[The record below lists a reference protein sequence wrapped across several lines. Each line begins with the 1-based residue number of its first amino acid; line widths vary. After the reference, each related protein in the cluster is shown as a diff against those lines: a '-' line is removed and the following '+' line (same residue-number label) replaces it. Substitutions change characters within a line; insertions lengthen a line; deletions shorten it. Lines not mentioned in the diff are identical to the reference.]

1 MTTSSLTHILSGAA
15 FDLDRHAHMFGPVPA
30 GDDSVIAAISRSGLA
45 GRGGAGFSAGAKM
58 AAITGRRPVV
68 IANGSEGE
76 PLSSKDAVLLSDSP
90 HLVLDGLSIA
100 AAAVRATDAFL
111 VVPASHTERLRNA
124 ITERRHSRWD
134 RTDVRVVASA
144 GCFVS
149 GEKTALIAAVEGKPP
164 IPRSSLTS
172 SSKSG
177 VKGRPTLVHNVE
189 TLAHVAT
196 IARFGVD
203 WFRASGTASEPG
215 TMLVTLSGAVHNPGV
230 VEVPIGS
237 RLEWVV
243 GDIGRA
249 DIDHTRAV
257 LVGGYH
263 GTWINR
269 ADLAGRRL
277 SKESL
282 AAIGASPGAGVVHAL
297 AVDTCGLRA
306 TADIVDYL
314 ARESAGQC
322 GPCLNGLPRLASVF
336 GDLAY
341 HRPGEQTIHEI
352 RRYAG
357 LVDGRG
363 ACHHPDGTVR
373 LVRSALTAFAD
384 DVRLHSTG
392 HCEATARLRRKR

>member
-30 GDDSVIAAISRSGLA
+30 GDDSVIAAVSRSGLA

-58 AAITGRRPVV
+58 AAITGRRPVM

-111 VVPASHTERLRNA
+111 VVPASHAERLRNA
-124 ITERRHSRWD
+124 IAERRHSRWD
-134 RTDVRVVASA
+134 RTDVHVVACA
-144 GCFVS
+144 GRLVY
-149 GEKTALIAAVEGKPP
+149 GVKTALIAGGEGKPP

-341 HRPGEQTIHEI
+341 HRPGEQTLNEI

-392 HCEATARLRRKR
+392 HCEARALWGNR

>member
-30 GDDSVIAAISRSGLA
+30 GDDSVIAAVSRSGLA

-58 AAITGRRPVV
+58 AAITGRRPVM

-111 VVPASHTERLRNA
+111 VVPASHAERLRNA
-124 ITERRHSRWD
+124 IAERRHSRWD
-134 RTDVRVVASA
+134 RPDGQVGAAA
-144 GCFVS
+144 GRFVS
-149 GEKTALIAAVEGKPP
+149 GEKTALIAAGEGKPP

-341 HRPGEQTIHEI
+341 HRPGEQTLNEI

-392 HCEATARLRRKR
+392 HCEARALWGNR

>member
-1 MTTSSLTHILSGAA
+1 
-15 FDLDRHAHMFGPVPA
+15 
-30 GDDSVIAAISRSGLA
+30 
-45 GRGGAGFSAGAKM
+45 
-58 AAITGRRPVV
+58 
-68 IANGSEGE
+68 
-76 PLSSKDAVLLSDSP
+76 
-90 HLVLDGLSIA
+90 
-100 AAAVRATDAFL
+100 
-111 VVPASHTERLRNA
+111 
-124 ITERRHSRWD
+124 
-134 RTDVRVVASA
+134 
-144 GCFVS
+144 
-149 GEKTALIAAVEGKPP
+149 KPP

-341 HRPGEQTIHEI
+341 HRPGEQTLNEI

-392 HCEATARLRRKR
+392 HCEARALWGNR